1 MVTKTTSFKLDSEL
15 LKQIKIRAT
24 EKDLT
29 QSELV
34 TIYLKNG
41 LKYDLSEND
50 LNIIQFLNSQSHN
63 HLNKLKK
70 DFEVPEMLK
79 YDPKKENKP
88 ITEEDVV
95 FEDEGGTDIFNKVID
110 TQKTT
115 DGFLATV
122 ISVTIDN
129 VVRSE
134 EEPFFGYFGDKQV
147 YQMSISLEDINA
159 IQESLSAYHFYFIDD
174 NGEYK
179 LTSIEKL

>member
-88 ITEEDVV
+88 ITEEDIV
-95 FEDEGGTDIFNKVID
+95 FEDEGGTDIFNKVMGIVSSS
-110 TQKTT
+110 TRTN
-115 DGFLATV
+115 
-122 ISVTIDN
+122 SVELKKETYN
-129 VVRSE
+129 R
-134 EEPFFGYFGDKQV
+134 G
-147 YQMSISLEDINA
+147 
-159 IQESLSAYHFYFIDD
+159 
-174 NGEYK
+174 
-179 LTSIEKL
+179 